1 MQYMHTGAE
10 HTSPPCN
17 QVAWTHRTGHAFLA
31 SSITLGQFFCFCFLF
46 AWLVLIL
53 GGDGLLLGVFC
64 SQNLTMNLWAV
75 IYFSFIPTSVFLNII
90 EYDNPLAVTLF
101 FFLSF
106 FGVGGGGRACSC
118 TGYFLH
124 LSLLYG
130 FFWFFFLFGG
140 VGVDIGFVIL
150 LSVLILKT

>member
-46 AWLVLIL
+46 AWLVWVLIL

-75 IYFSFIPTSVFLNII
+75 IYFSFIPTSVFFNII

-106 FGVGGGGRACSC
+106 FGVGGGGGLAVVLVISFI
-118 TGYFLH
+118 FLCCMASFDSSSFLGGLGWTLA
-124 LSLLYG
+124 LS
-130 FFWFFFLFGG
+130 FCCQF
-140 VGVDIGFVIL
+140 
-150 LSVLILKT
+150 